1 MFAYGCGVLAPLP
14 TAARALVA
22 VNATASLWLRHA
34 AQSHHWNS
42 VSDRRDRADHLERA
56 PLARLRLIPLVG
68 IAVAALAVP
77 VTASATTI
85 YAASSLKNVVPAIAP
100 DSTTNFAGSDTLTMQ
115 IEQGAPADVFLSA
128 APYYAERLHKK
139 GLCDKPVVFALN
151 TLMFVTPKS
160 NPAGITKVQDLN
172 RPGGYRLA
180 IGSKTVP
187 LGMFTRTLLGKLGL
201 GRALLKNIPASYQKA
216 SEVTT
221 SIVLGSASAGF
232 IYTTDWFANAK
243 DLHSIPLPASAQ
255 PLIRYEACTVI
266 RPGVDKAGA
275 RAVIAN
281 LISSRGRRVLA
292 TNHFGLPPKT

>member
-1 MFAYGCGVLAPLP
+1 MFTYGCGMLAPPRLAACALFRV
-14 TAARALVA
+14 TAPV
-22 VNATASLWLRHA
+22 TLWLRHA
-34 AQSHHWNS
+34 AQSHHWNP
-42 VSDRRDRADHLERA
+42 VSDRRDRAGHLEFA
-56 PLARLRLIPLVG
+56 PLERLRLIPLVG

-85 YAASSLKNVVPAIAP
+85 YAASSLKNVVPTIAP
-100 DSTTNFAGSDTLTMQ
+100 GSTTNFAGSDTLTMQ

-128 APYYAERLHKK
+128 APYYAERLHRK

-151 TLMFVTPKS
+151 TLMFVTPRS
-160 NPAGITKVQDLN
+160 NPAGIMKVQNLD

-180 IGSKTVP
+180 VGSKTVP

-201 GRALLKNIPASYQKA
+201 GRALLKNTVSNFQKA
-216 SEVTT
+216 SDVTT

-232 IYTTDWFANAK
+232 VYTTDWYANAK
-243 DLHSIPLPASAQ
+243 ALHAIRLPASAQ
-255 PLIRYEACTVI
+255 PLIRYEACTVT

-281 LISSRGRRVLA
+281 LISSQGRRVLT